1 MFWNSFF
8 DLKSKNVFENFD
20 FCFLNLVL
28 NQNKFKMFQ
37 FNNQI

>member
-20 FCFLNLVL
+20 FCLKLVL